1 MCTNYIRLLTF
12 SNDRLGE
19 KGLYMYELQYLL
31 QHQL

>member
-1 MCTNYIRLLTF
+1 MHTIHIRLSTF

-19 KGLYMYELQYLL
+19 KGSYMYELQYLL

>member
-1 MCTNYIRLLTF
+1 MDTNHIRLPTF
-12 SNDRLGE
+12 SNDMLGE